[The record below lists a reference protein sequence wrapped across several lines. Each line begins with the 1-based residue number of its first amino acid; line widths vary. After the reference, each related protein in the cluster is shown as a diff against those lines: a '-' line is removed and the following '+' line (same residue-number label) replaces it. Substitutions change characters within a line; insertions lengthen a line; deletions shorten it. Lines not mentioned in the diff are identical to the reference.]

1 MKLVRLPLQNVFFAI
16 FAMIWSVIVSAHAE
30 VTADLP
36 DESIHEDAL
45 SHRIRLEAD
54 TRDKEWVITPM
65 RPTYVMPVTYADK
78 INKKPWEEI
87 SEDEETEYDHVEVKF
102 QISFKFAVWE
112 DVWSPKSDL
121 YVGYS
126 QVSVWQ
132 AYNSEESEAFRD
144 TNYEPEL
151 MLAVDTDNEI
161 LGFKNPAIMFGAVH
175 QSNGRGSDSLSR
187 SWNRVYANVLL
198 ERGNFALSL
207 KPWYRIPEDDEDDE
221 NKNIEKYYGYGEIRA
236 AYKAGHYVFSAMGR
250 NNLRAEDNKG
260 ALELNW
266 SFPMGRMRG
275 FVQYFAGYGETLLDY
290 DFYNQ
295 RVGIGVML
303 SDVL

>member
-1 MKLVRLPLQNVFFAI
+1 MKSAPWLIYKVIFAAL
-16 FAMIWSVIVSAHAE
+16 AMIWGMVVSSQAVE
-30 VTADLP
+30 ITEPAD
-36 DESIHEDAL
+36 DEMHEEAL
-45 SHRIRLEAD
+45 SHRIRLEAE
-54 TRDKEWVITPM
+54 TREDEWVITPM
-65 RPTYVMPVTYADK
+65 RPTYVMPVTYVSK
-78 INKKPWEEI
+78 INKKPWEEA
-87 SEDEETEYDHVEVKF
+87 SEDEKEYDHTEVKF
-102 QISFKFAVWE
+102 QISFKFVVWE

-151 MLAVDTDNEI
+151 ILSVDTDNEI
-161 LGFKNPAIMFGAVH
+161 FGFKNPVIMFGAVH

-207 KPWYRIPEDDEDDE
+207 KPWYRIPENDEDDE

-236 AYKAGHYVFSAMGR
+236 AYKAGDYVLSAMGR

-275 FVQYFAGYGETLLDY
+275 FIQYFTGYGETLLDY
-290 DFYNQ
+290 DFYEQ